1 MGINEKLASLTA
13 EQSKAL
19 AAAMNAQYD
28 KQPDTDNT
36 DQDDKNG
43 DKNGKVTQKTE

>member
-1 MGINEKLASLTA
+1 MDINEKLASLTA

-36 DQDDKNG
+36 DQEDDK
-43 DKNGKVTQKTE
+43 KNGEATQKTE

>member
-1 MGINEKLASLTA
+1 MDINEKLASLTA

-36 DQDDKNG
+36 DQDDN
-43 DKNGKVTQKTE
+43 NGKATQKTE